1 MLLTSGGCPRA
12 HCSLAAVVVTVV
24 AGLGVVVAHQL
35 HHVLLQLGLC
45 VRILLTQLLEDQL
58 LGEWSGHGESQE
70 LLENQRLILRSAHPP
85 LVQVTPLGVLK

>member
-1 MLLTSGGCPRA
+1 MLLTSGGRPRA
-12 HCSLAAVVVTVV
+12 HRTLTAVVVTVV

-45 VRILLTQLLEDQL
+45 VCILLTKLLEDQL
-58 LGEWSGHGESQE
+58 LGEGSGHGESQE